1 MYLTHNFIVAVYNEI
16 DAIDIGKVAEV
27 RLFDT
32 FKDGRTIRILEAK
45 LSDNNTVLIYKTSYI
60 RNWMSKED
68 IEYMTDIFR
77 KKNVVFK
84 CEIEP
89 EEYEEDGEE

>member
-1 MYLTHNFIVAVYNEI
+1 MIGY
-16 DAIDIGKVAEV
+16 DRKIDIGKVAEV

-32 FKDGRTIRILEAK
+32 IKDGRNVRKLEAK
-45 LSDNNTVLIYKTSYI
+45 LADNNTVLIHKNSYI

-77 KKNVVFK
+77 KKNIDFI

-89 EEYEEDGEE
+89 EEYEEDDEDAFYER

>member
-1 MYLTHNFIVAVYNEI
+1 MIGY
-16 DAIDIGKVAEV
+16 DRKIDIGKVAEV

-32 FKDGRTIRILEAK
+32 IKDGRYVRKLEAK
-45 LSDNNTVLIYKTSYI
+45 LAANNTALIYKNSYI
-60 RNWMSKED
+60 RNWISKED

-77 KKNVVFK
+77 KKNIAFK

-89 EEYEEDGEE
+89 EEYEEDDEDTFYER